1 MAKNSGTAVVLV
13 ILLGIAI
20 GSANNDD
27 GDTGTGDTSTGGL
40 ATGVQGSGSG
50 TGDEDTCE
58 GTTSYDSDAGTFVV
72 PTDSNDDLFG
82 ARDCVLSTTA
92 GGGAPV
98 QALQNA
104 LATCYEQPVVSD
116 GVYGTGTA
124 AAVQNVQAVSGLPA
138 DGVFGPAT
146 SEAMQWPTTS
156 ASGQVTC
163 AANP

>member
-1 MAKNSGTAVVLV
+1 MASNSGTAVLLV
-13 ILLGIAI
+13 ILLGIAV
-20 GSANNDD
+20 GSANDDD

-40 ATGVQGSGSG
+40 ATGVQGFDSG

-58 GTTSYDSDAGTFVV
+58 GTTSYDSDTGTFVV

-82 ARDCVLSTTA
+82 ARDCVLSTTT

-104 LATCYEQPVVSD
+104 LATCYEQPVVAD
-116 GVYGTGTA
+116 GVYGAGTA
-124 AAVQNVQAVSGLPA
+124 AAVQNVQAVNGLPA